1 MKPFNSLTRRG
12 KARRLRKLAI
22 NALDQ
27 YELEVAN
34 VQLVGMHTNTLFRMR
49 TVRGQSYVVRIC
61 TPGWRTE
68 TDLRSGMLWL
78 QALDRDTDI
87 GAPQPQP
94 TRNGDLIV
102 MASAEGVPEPRRCV
116 VVSWLPGAL
125 LGERLTEANLYKMGV
140 LFARLHDHA
149 AGFSPPTGFTQRRMD
164 TIYARGEEDVLFGD
178 SCRQA
183 FTPHDRDIL
192 DRTRAKVY
200 AAFEQLYANPAELRV
215 IHNDLW
221 HGNIKIHRGCLH
233 PFDFEDTIWGYPVQ
247 DIAMALQDLMTDVE
261 PDEFEP
267 LQTVFREGY
276 ESKGRWSESYEGQI
290 DTFRAGRMLW
300 VANYVARF
308 EREYLREHIGW
319 LTPQFERFLE
329 TGVVRKP

>member
-1 MKPFNSLTRRG
+1 
-12 KARRLRKLAI
+12 
-22 NALDQ
+22 
-27 YELEVAN
+27 
-34 VQLVGMHTNTLFRMR
+34 MR
-49 TVRGQSYVVRIC
+49 TARGPSYVVRIC
-61 TPGWRTE
+61 TPGWRTD
-68 TDLRSGMLWL
+68 TDLLSGMMWL

-102 MASAEGVPEPRRCV
+102 TASAEGVPEPRHCV
-116 VVSWLPGAL
+116 VVSWIPGTL

-149 AGFSPPTGFTQRRMD
+149 TGFSPPVGFTQRKMD
-164 TIYARGEEDVLFGD
+164 TLYARGEEDVLFD
-178 SCRQA
+178 NSCRQA
-183 FTPHDRDIL
+183 FTPRDRDIL
-192 DRTRAKVY
+192 ERTRAKVY
-200 AAFEQLYANPAELRV
+200 GAFEQLYADPAGLRV

-221 HGNIKIHRGCLH
+221 HGNIKIHRGRLH

-247 DIAMALQDLMTDVE
+247 DIAMALQDLMTDVA

-267 LQTVFREGY
+267 LQTAFRKGY
-276 ESKGRWSESYEGQI
+276 ESEGRWPASYEGQI
-290 DTFRAGRMLW
+290 DIFRAGRMLW

-308 EREYLREHIGW
+308 EREYLGEHIGW